1 MRARELGLAH
11 HSPACV
17 PPVGTATSMPRFYFH
32 QNLNGRLAEDRLGV
46 SFASADEACAH
57 AVHSTATVLGG
68 NVRPTADTFLATE
81 VSDGKRTLFVV
92 RAAVVIQKNAG

>member
-1 MRARELGLAH
+1 VNVHTAAAIGVRGIARI
-11 HSPACV
+11 
-17 PPVGTATSMPRFYFH
+17 TTNMPRFYFH
-32 QNLNGRLAEDRLGV
+32 QNLNGHLAEDRVGAR
-46 SFASADEACAH
+46 FASADEACAH
-57 AVHSTATVLGG
+57 AVHSTATVLGE

>member
-1 MRARELGLAH
+1 MRFSRGDYN
-11 HSPACV
+11 
-17 PPVGTATSMPRFYFH
+17 SMPRFFFH
-32 QNLNGRLAEDRLGV
+32 QNLNGSLAEDRLGV

-68 NVRPTADTFLATE
+68 NVRSTADTFLATE

-92 RAAVVIQKNAG
+92 RAAVVIQKNVA